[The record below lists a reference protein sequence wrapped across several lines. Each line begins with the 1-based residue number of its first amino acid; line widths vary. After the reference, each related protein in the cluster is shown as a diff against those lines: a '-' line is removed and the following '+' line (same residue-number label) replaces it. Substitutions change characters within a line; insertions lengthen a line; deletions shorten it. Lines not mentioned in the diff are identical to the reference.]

1 MKNSNYNTHTKEKLS
16 KVYKGVVLLINL
28 SNKLPRQVLVTIYKA
43 FINPH
48 LDYHDIVYDNPNNEI
63 FINKTEK
70 AQYDAALA
78 SYFIA
83 GEIRGTSQ
91 GKLYAKFGL
100 QSLKFRG
107 WFRKLACF

>member
-1 MKNSNYNTHTKEKLS
+1 MKKSNYNTHTKEKLR

-43 FINPH
+43 FIKPH

-78 SYFIA
+78 IA

-91 GKLYAKFGL
+91 EKLYAKFGL